1 VVTCLLAHGA
11 HADASNSGGQRP
23 AHYASSKGHL
33 QILQKLHE
41 IGADFHAADKTGATP
56 LHRAASTGRVDLVTW
71 IVEHVDAETKKND
84 LETKNKIGQTP
95 IIVAC
100 EAGQDAAV
108 LALARLGAAID
119 ALDDEGNGVKKLA
132 PKLWP
137 VCVSI
142 KQGDVE

>member
-1 VVTCLLAHGA
+1 MRR
-11 HADASNSGGQRP
+11 Q
-23 AHYASSKGHL
+23 
-33 QILQKLHE
+33 
-41 IGADFHAADKTGATP
+41 
-56 LHRAASTGRVDLVTW
+56 
-71 IVEHVDAETKKND
+71 KKND

-119 ALDDEGNGVKKLA
+119 ALYDEGNGVKKLA